1 MARRLFHLRR
11 TSAPPPPEATRC
23 DLVLISHLHHDH
35 LHMPSV
41 RRFDD
46 DIPIVVPRGAPAVVK
61 SLRRLV
67 TIEAEPGDR
76 IHVAGVDIEV
86 LPARHDGARLKTS
99 GTVNTRAMGFR
110 LTSGGRS
117 CWYPGDTG
125 PMDFSAIDPVDLAL
139 VPIGGW
145 GPSLVLTTSIRHRLS
160 MLSPRSAPVGCCQF
174 TTAPSGPWCC
184 PRALDRIPIGS
195 ALRRPAS
202 ERQPT
207 PLGST
212 PRSSSRGS
220 VSGSRCDEHRPRL
233 GQPSSRPPAVGDR
246 LERRTGAVTSLSS
259 RPSMS
264 SARSTPSRVR
274 SAHTA
279 APAARRTK
287 RS

>member
-145 GPSLVLTTSIRHRLS
+145 GPSLGTHHVDPAQAVDAVAEVGARWVLPVPLRHLLAPGAAHGHSIAYPLVQLSGDPLPRGSRHR
-160 MLSPRSAPVGCCQF
+160 
-174 TTAPSGPWCC
+174 
-184 PRALDRIPIGS
+184 
-195 ALRRPAS
+195 
-202 ERQPT
+202 
-207 PLGST
+207 
-212 PRSSSRGS
+212 
-220 VSGSRCDEHRPRL
+220 
-233 GQPSSRPPAVGDR
+233 
-246 LERRTGAVTSLSS
+246 
-259 RPSMS
+259 
-264 SARSTPSRVR
+264 SARLRDHHPGVR
-274 SAHTA
+274 
-279 APAARRTK
+279 
-287 RS
+287 

>member
-145 GPSLVLTTSIRHRLS
+145 GPSLGTHHVDPAQAVDAVAEVGARWVLPVHYGTFWPLVLPTGTRSHTHWFSSPATRFREAADTARLD
-160 MLSPRSAPVGCCQF
+160 F
-174 TTAPSGPWCC
+174 EII
-184 PRALDRIPIGS
+184 IPGFGERVT
-195 ALRRPAS
+195 LR
-202 ERQPT
+202 
-207 PLGST
+207 
-212 PRSSSRGS
+212 
-220 VSGSRCDEHRPRL
+220 
-233 GQPSSRPPAVGDR
+233 
-246 LERRTGAVTSLSS
+246 
-259 RPSMS
+259 
-264 SARSTPSRVR
+264 
-274 SAHTA
+274 
-279 APAARRTK
+279 
-287 RS
+287 